1 MSGWCEACPVR
12 LETRAAAAFPR
23 GGARLAGPIEYA
35 CGSAVSCPGGA
46 GLVSV
51 CCGLSGPVENRR
63 GAAARVCLVRLRSPV
78 AGVSRFVA
86 VAAARFVAVAAD
98 WVCLGLVRRS
108 AAAWFV
114 SAAWFGVVQR
124 GRSVRCGCGRR
135 CVSFGCGRRL
145 RVYLGSL
152 RCSAAAR
159 VRVCLD
165 SLWCSAAARVRA
177 RLARLPAGSCSSMLV
192 DVDGRVQLK
201 AVRPLVL
208 AGGYGSHRELIRKT
222 PWSPCKNSSVT

>member
-46 GLVSV
+46 GLVCV

-86 VAAARFVAVAAD
+86 VAAARFVVVAAD
-98 WVCLGLVRRS
+98 WVCPVRWQSPVAVAGVSRFG
-108 AAAWFV
+108 AA
-114 SAAWFGVVQR
+114 QR
-124 GRSVRCGCGRR
+124 GCVVRFGCVVRCGAARP
-135 CVSFGCGRRL
+135 
-145 RVYLGSL
+145 LGSL
-152 RCSAAAR
+152 RLR
-159 VRVCLD
+159 PPVCLVRLRPPVAGV
-165 SLWCSAAARVRA
+165 SRFVAVQRGCSGAGASRS
-177 RLARLPAGSCSSMLV
+177 PASGFLLV
-192 DVDGRVQLK
+192 DARRCRWPCPVK
-201 AVRPLVL
+201 SRP
-208 AGGYGSHRELIRKT
+208 
-222 PWSPCKNSSVT
+222 SVGACRRLRQPQRAD